1 MIYKIRHNL
10 IKPEVHGGV
19 TTNSIWEKF
28 YIGLPDEIKTITK
41 LKSNSKGN

>member
-1 MIYKIRHNL
+1 MIYKIQQHNL

-19 TTNSIWEKF
+19 TTNSIWKKF
-28 YIGLPDEIKTITK
+28 YIPDEIKTITK

>member
-1 MIYKIRHNL
+1 MIYKIQWHNL

-19 TTNSIWEKF
+19 TTNGIWKRF
-28 YIGLPDEIKTITK
+28 YIPDEITTITK